1 MRRLI
6 MWNMVTLDGYFEG
19 TKSWDIE
26 WHNRGWGDELEQ
38 LSLEQLRSMDMLL
51 FGRVTYEGMAGF
63 WTTQT
68 GEIADFMNN
77 VPKLVFSRTLE
88 TADWNNTR
96 LVRTN
101 AEEEVAR
108 LKQQP
113 GREMFIF
120 GSANLASTLTEKGLI
135 DEYRLG
141 LNPIVLGGGNPLF
154 KPMPHSV
161 PLKLLE
167 ARPLKTGC
175 LILRYEPEA
184 TSATAEV
191 VTPVD
196 AAAVPR

>member
-19 TKSWDIE
+19 TKSWDID

-38 LSLEQLRSMDMLL
+38 LSLEQLRSTDMLL
-51 FGRVTYEGMAGF
+51 FGRVTYQGMAGF
-63 WTTQT
+63 WSTQT

-77 VPKLVFSRTLE
+77 IPKLVFSRTLK

-113 GREMFIF
+113 GNDMFIF

-154 KPMPHSV
+154 KPMPHSL

-167 ARPLKTGC
+167 ARTLKTGC

-184 TSATAEV
+184 TSDTGKV
-191 VTPVD
+191 VTPVETT
-196 AAAVPR
+196 AVPR

>member
-88 TADWNNTR
+88 AADWNNTR

-154 KPMPHSV
+154 KSMPHSV

-167 ARPLKTGC
+167 ARSLKTGC
-175 LILRYEPEA
+175 VILRYEPEA
-184 TSATAEV
+184 NSGEV

-196 AAAVPR
+196 AAATAR

>member
-1 MRRLI
+1 

-19 TKSWDIE
+19 TNSWDIE

-38 LSLEQLRSMDMLL
+38 LSLEQLRSTDLLL
-51 FGRVTYEGMAGF
+51 FGRVTYQGMAGF
-63 WTTQT
+63 WSTQT
-68 GEIADFMNN
+68 GDIADFMNN
-77 VPKLVFSRTLE
+77 IPKLVFSRTLE
-88 TADWNNTR
+88 SADWNNTR

-101 AEEEVAR
+101 AFEEVAR

-113 GREMFIF
+113 GKDMFIF
-120 GSANLASTLTEKGLI
+120 GSANLASTLTAKGLI

-154 KPMPHSV
+154 KPMSQSL
-161 PLKLLE
+161 PLRLLE

-175 LILRYEPEA
+175 IILRYEPEP
-184 TSATAEV
+184 TTDNAEV
-191 VTPVD
+191 APVE